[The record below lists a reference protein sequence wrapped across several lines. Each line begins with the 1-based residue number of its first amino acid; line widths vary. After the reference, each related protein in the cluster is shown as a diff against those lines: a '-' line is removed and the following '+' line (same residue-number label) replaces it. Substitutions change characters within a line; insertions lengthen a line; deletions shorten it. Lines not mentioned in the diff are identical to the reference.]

1 HTQTQRYTPSHMH
14 TQFTT
19 EPPFVTTCM
28 ALDLSHWCS
37 KSTCFT
43 TAIPWRM
50 KQQINTQTHF
60 VITPLPHSPFS
71 PLCLFSTHTHTIR
84 HTHTHTHTHARTHTT
99 DDFCSVEGGAPPH
112 KHTNTHQHT
121 HPQGR
126 THSHE
131 FCLMLKEGAP
141 PTNTHTHTH
150 SLTHTLSLSLSLS

>member
-1 HTQTQRYTPSHMH
+1 QTSQHSTAANTSRTSSRSVKHTQTQRYTPSHMH

-60 VITPLPHSPFS
+60 VITPLPHS
-71 PLCLFSTHTHTIR
+71 LLYHTHTHTYTYR
-84 HTHTHTHTHARTHTT
+84 HRQTHTHTHTPPHTFIYIHTETHTHTHTHPHT
-99 DDFCSVEGGAPPH
+99 FIYI
-112 KHTNTHQHT
+112 HT
-121 HPQGR
+121 
-126 THSHE
+126 
-131 FCLMLKEGAP
+131 
-141 PTNTHTHTH
+141 
-150 SLTHTLSLSLSLS
+150 